1 MSFLQQLKQQANQ
14 LQNQRGT
21 EVRQLEALDQQGQS
35 HPGVRRRHHFQ
46 GCIA

>member
-21 EVRQLEALDQQGQS
+21 EVRQLEASIKATEDARQTIRQL
-35 HPGVRRRHHFQ
+35 PV
-46 GCIA
+46 